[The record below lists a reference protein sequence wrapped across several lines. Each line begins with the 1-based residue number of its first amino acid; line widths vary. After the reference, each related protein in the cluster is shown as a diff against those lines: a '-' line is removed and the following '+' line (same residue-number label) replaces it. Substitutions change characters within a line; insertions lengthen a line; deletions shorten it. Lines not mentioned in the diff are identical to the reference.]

1 MSRLFDPDAPLMRF
15 LSRVADLMILNI
27 LWIILCI
34 PVVTAGAATTALY
47 RVCLNIAAQ
56 TDASVIR
63 EFFRTF
69 RREFKPATL
78 VWLVLLIPTALCA
91 VNLWLLLSGRLPG
104 SAVMPFICLLPLLLL
119 IFLYAYVFAYV
130 AMFRDG
136 VLRTLRNAL
145 LLSIANLPRTILM
158 AVLNLLPVIL
168 FLTVPEVF
176 FRMLIV
182 WLLVGFALAA
192 YLNSRMLWKI
202 FKKIAPGLSTGAA
215 GIEE

>member
-27 LWIILCI
+27 LWIFLCI

-56 TDASVIR
+56 ADASVIR
-63 EFFRTF
+63 DFFRTF

-91 VNLWLLLSGRLPG
+91 VNLWLLLSGVLPG

-119 IFLYAYVFAYV
+119 IFVYAYVFAYV

-136 VLRTLRNAL
+136 VLRTIRNAL
-145 LLSIANLPRTILM
+145 LLSIANLPRTVLM

-168 FLTVPEVF
+168 FLIVPEVF
-176 FRMLIV
+176 FRVLIV
-182 WLLVGFALAA
+182 WLLIGFALAA
-192 YLNSRMLWKI
+192 YLDSRMLWKV
-202 FKKIAPGLSTGAA
+202 FKKVAPELDTGAA
-215 GIEE
+215 DMEE